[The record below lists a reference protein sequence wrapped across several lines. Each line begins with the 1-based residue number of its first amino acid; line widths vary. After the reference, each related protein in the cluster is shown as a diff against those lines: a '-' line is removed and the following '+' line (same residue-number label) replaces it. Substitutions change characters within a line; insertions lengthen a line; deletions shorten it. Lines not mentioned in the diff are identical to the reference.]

1 MTKRR
6 TRKKITKRLSCK
18 QAQAIIDDPRNNVQ
32 LAKVYGV
39 SQGTISKMRAGNTWK
54 NLKRPEVVKRRYN
67 RKTEQERMKAQW
79 MDQMMNNSY

>member
-39 SQGTISKMRAGNTWK
+39 SQGTISKMKAGITWK
-54 NLKRPEVVKRRYN
+54 NLKRPDVVRRRCN

-79 MDQMMNNSY
+79 MDQLVNNTY